1 MRRTLNIALLM
12 SALTALPAC
21 NMLASQSR
29 VRSIQLLN
37 DGVKQLK
44 KNNPVRAE
52 DSIKE
57 AIKED
62 PQHAR
67 AYATLGRVY
76 RDQGKWNEMAEVYGQ
91 AAQFA
96 EPEDPAAEYDFQRG
110 YAMEQIGLDRSKPK
124 AERTAK
130 MQEAITAFQSAV
142 KRNPRSAKANY
153 HVGFLQEKL
162 DQPEQADR
170 AYRAAIAADPSY
182 SLAFVAL
189 GNMYIDY
196 GFSEVAEQVLAKGTS
211 VNNTD
216 AAMWNGL
223 GRAMLN
229 MERGKEAIEAYKKA
243 KAIDPA
249 MPDVL
254 FGLGMAYAGMNMRPE
269 AIENLQEFMQK
280 GGSSAPPHIQKSAS
294 DTLTRMQSSI

>member
-1 MRRTLNIALLM
+1 MRSTLSFALLV
-12 SALTALPAC
+12 SALAVLPAC

-29 VRSIQLLN
+29 VKSIQLLN

-44 KNNPVRAE
+44 KKNHVRAE
-52 DSIKE
+52 NSIKE
-57 AIKED
+57 AIQAD

-76 RDQGKWNEMAEVYGQ
+76 RDQGKWNEMAEAYGS
-91 AAQFA
+91 AAKFA

-110 YAMEQIGLDRSKPK
+110 YAMEQLSMDPKKSK
-124 AERTAK
+124 AERDTK
-130 MQEAITAFQSAV
+130 MKEAIAAFESSV
-142 KRNPRSAKANY
+142 KRKPSSAKANY

-162 DQPEQADR
+162 DLPEQADR
-170 AYRAAIAADPSY
+170 AYRAAIAANPKY

-196 GFSEVAEQVLAKGTS
+196 GFSEVAEQVLNKGAS
-211 VNNTD
+211 VNNRD

-223 GRAMLN
+223 GRAMLT
-229 MERGKEAIEAYKKA
+229 MERGKDAINAYKKA
-243 KAIDPA
+243 KAIDPS

-280 GGSSAPPHIQKSAS
+280 AGTKAPPHIQKSAS
-294 DTLTRMQSSI
+294 DTLSRMQSAI